1 MLNSYTAKRIFL
13 AYSSINVHTY
23 IDSPQSE
30 SGSFITSIKFL
41 VLPTV
46 VTLYPQPEN
55 LALLSS
61 SSLPWFPLLR
71 LLYKWNDPVC
81 NLLRVL
87 ASHSILLWDSSKLRV
102 ITIGPSLWSW
112 VVFHC
117 MDIPL
122 CLPITHWWI
131 FGLFPVSGCYEYSCC
146 KHSCMS
152 FHVDVK
158 FSFLGGKCPGVD
170 CWAVFKVYI

>member
-1 MLNSYTAKRIFL
+1 MYKKFFAFNFLILNSYTAKRIFL

-30 SGSFITSIKFL
+30 SRSFITSIKFL

-46 VTLYPQPEN
+46 VTLYHQPEN

-61 SSLPWFPLLR
+61 SLLPWFPLLR

-87 ASHSILLWDSSKLRV
+87 VSHSILLWDSSKLWV
-102 ITIGPSLWSW
+102 ITIGPSLWCW
-112 VVFHC
+112 VS
-117 MDIPL
+117 IPL
-122 CLPITHWWI
+122 HGYTTLSTHYP
-131 FGLFPVSGCYEYSCC
+131 L
-146 KHSCMS
+146 
-152 FHVDVK
+152 VD
-158 FSFLGGKCPGVD
+158 F
-170 CWAVFKVYI
+170 WAVSNFRLLWIQLL